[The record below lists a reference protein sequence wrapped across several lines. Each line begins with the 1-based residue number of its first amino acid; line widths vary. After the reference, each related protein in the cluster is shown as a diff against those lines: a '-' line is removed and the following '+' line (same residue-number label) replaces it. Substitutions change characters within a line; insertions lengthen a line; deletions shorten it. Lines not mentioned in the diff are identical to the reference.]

1 VTGDVSI
8 MERLK
13 EATAV
18 QHRNAEH
25 RRLQRALVAGD
36 VSADRYGA
44 WLAQMLLLHRALWEE
59 IARRRDAEPALRTV
73 QDEGLHVANLRADLE
88 ALGVRPDTAEPL
100 PATRRAVAEIAATG
114 ARDPVALLGYNY
126 VLEGSMNGNRFIA
139 RALTP
144 RLPQPATKY
153 LDPYGEEQRPVWQAY
168 RERMNTLALDPER
181 AARVVEAARA
191 LFSRIA
197 DLSDELVGEPVSG

>member
-1 VTGDVSI
+1 MTDAGI

-25 RRLQRALVAGD
+25 RRLQRELVAGV
-36 VSADRYGA
+36 VSPARYGA
-44 WLAQMLLLHRALWEE
+44 WLGQMLLLHEALWEE
-59 IARRRDAEPALRTV
+59 IARRRETEPALRVV
-73 QDEGLHVANLRADLE
+73 QDEGRHVANLRADLA
-88 ALGVRPDTAEPL
+88 ALGLRPGAEPL
-100 PATRRAVAEIAATG
+100 PATRGAVADIAAAG
-114 ARDPVALLGYNY
+114 ARDPLALLGYNY

-139 RALTP
+139 RALAP
-144 RLPQPATKY
+144 RLPRPATTY

-168 RERMNTLALDPER
+168 RQRMNALTLTPER
-181 AARVVEAARA
+181 AAGVVDAARG

-197 DLSDELVGEPVSG
+197 DLSDELVSEPVPS